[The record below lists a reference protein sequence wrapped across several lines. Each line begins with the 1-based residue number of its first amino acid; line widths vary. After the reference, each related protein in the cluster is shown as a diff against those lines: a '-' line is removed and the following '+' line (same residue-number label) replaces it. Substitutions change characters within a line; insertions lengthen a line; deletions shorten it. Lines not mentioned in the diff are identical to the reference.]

1 MCLSIFKH
9 ILSGRREM
17 TRGTTPTHEFNTN
30 VDLTDA
36 KIVYITY
43 MQNGETVVEKTIDDA
58 VIDGDKI
65 TVSLTEEDTLKFD
78 ANSLV
83 EIQLRVGFENGER
96 IASNIMRVRVQK
108 ILKDGELA

>member
-1 MCLSIFKH
+1 
-9 ILSGRREM
+9 M

-58 VIDGDKI
+58 TIDGDKV
-65 TVSLTEEDTLKFD
+65 TV
-78 ANSLV
+78 
-83 EIQLRVGFENGER
+83 
-96 IASNIMRVRVQK
+96 
-108 ILKDGELA
+108 